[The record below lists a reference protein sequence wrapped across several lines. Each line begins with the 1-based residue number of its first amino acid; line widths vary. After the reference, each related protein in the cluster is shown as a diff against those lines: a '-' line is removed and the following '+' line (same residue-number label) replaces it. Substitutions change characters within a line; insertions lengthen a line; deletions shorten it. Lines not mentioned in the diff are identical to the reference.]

1 MERALEHELIVRTGD
16 HILSPLGMDSAETF
30 GRVLEGRS
38 GLRRYEGLWGIPE
51 PFVASLLDFGLV
63 DRAFGERFGSGLAE
77 KYTGFERM
85 CLLSAS
91 QAIGEARIDP
101 SSPRV
106 LFLLST
112 TKGNVALLERENALR
127 DEVLPGWSA
136 RRIAAFF
143 RNPND
148 PVVVSNACTSG
159 LCAQIAAMRALQ
171 SGRCDHAVVIG
182 AERQSKFIVSGFQSF
197 KALSPEPCRPFD
209 RNRAGLNVGEAAATI
224 VYSRRR
230 RDEVDPGE
238 WVACRGAIRN
248 DANHI
253 SGPSRTGEGCYRALR
268 AILRDVAPGMLAFI
282 NAHGT
287 ATPYNDEM
295 ESIAID
301 RAGLAEVPVNGL
313 KGYFGHTM
321 GAAGILETILSMRAV
336 EQGVVLSTR
345 GYAACGVSH
354 PLKISAEQGTTDRD
368 SFVKMLSG
376 FGGCNAAMLF
386 KRGGMPC

>member
-1 MERALEHELIVRTGD
+1 M
-16 HILSPLGMDSAETF
+16 
-30 GRVLEGRS
+30 
-38 GLRRYEGLWGIPE
+38 
-51 PFVASLLDFGLV
+51 
-63 DRAFGERFGSGLAE
+63 
-77 KYTGFERM
+77 K
-85 CLLSAS
+85 
-91 QAIGEARIDP
+91 
-101 SSPRV
+101 
-106 LFLLST
+106 
-112 TKGNVALLERENALR
+112 
-127 DEVLPGWSA
+127 
-136 RRIAAFF
+136 
-143 RNPND
+143 
-148 PVVVSNACTSG
+148 
-159 LCAQIAAMRALQ
+159 
-171 SGRCDHAVVIG
+171 
-182 AERQSKFIVSGFQSF
+182 
-197 KALSPEPCRPFD
+197 
-209 RNRAGLNVGEAAATI
+209 VGEAAATI

-268 AILRDVAPGMLAFI
+268 AILRDVAPGTLAFI